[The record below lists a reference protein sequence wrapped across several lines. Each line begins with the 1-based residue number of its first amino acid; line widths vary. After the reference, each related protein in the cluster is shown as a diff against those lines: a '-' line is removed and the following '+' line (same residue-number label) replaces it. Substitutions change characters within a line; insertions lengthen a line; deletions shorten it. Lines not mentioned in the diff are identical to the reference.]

1 MTPPEPSKAEG
12 TALKMGNPIKDHLAV
27 QHAKY
32 AC

>member
-12 TALKMGNPIKDHLAV
+12 TVLKMGNPIKNHTAV